1 MTLTGYLPAICDPVD
16 GHYLVDGGYIN
27 NLPADVAK
35 ANGASGLFFSH
46 KFDLSS
52 CNCRIM
58 TS

>member
-35 ANGASGLFFSH
+35 ANGASGLLFFSISLI
-46 KFDLSS
+46 FRAVIVVL
-52 CNCRIM
+52 
-58 TS
+58 